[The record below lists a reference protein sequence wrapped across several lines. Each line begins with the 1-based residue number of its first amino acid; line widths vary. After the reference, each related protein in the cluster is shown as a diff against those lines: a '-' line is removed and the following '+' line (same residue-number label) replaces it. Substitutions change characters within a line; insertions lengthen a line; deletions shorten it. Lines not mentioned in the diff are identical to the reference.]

1 MPVSFAVEAR
11 GVKMRA
17 VGSSERSYGGKS
29 AEQRARERRQ
39 RLVEATV
46 QVLAERGEARTTMTA
61 ICAEAGLT
69 ERYFYESFGR
79 REDALLAALDH
90 VCDRIA
96 ADALRVMDSTPGPPD
111 ARVHAVMSS
120 FVDLVEQD
128 PALGMVAVVHSAATP
143 GLRARRHE
151 LVGVFADLVAREAEE
166 LYGDRAWP
174 RERARTHG
182 MVWIAGFAELLAAWL
197 TDELEVDR
205 DELVQVAGDLFVAV
219 SRRP

>member
-1 MPVSFAVEAR
+1 MRPVA
-11 GVKMRA
+11 
-17 VGSSERSYGGKS
+17 SSERSYGGKS
-29 AEQRARERRQ
+29 AEQRVRERRR

-46 QVLAERGEARTTMTA
+46 RVLAERGEARTTMTA

-69 ERYFYESFGR
+69 ERYFYESFAR
-79 REDALLAALDH
+79 REDAMLAALDH

-96 ADALRVMDSTPGPPD
+96 ADAVQVLEGTPGPPD
-111 ARVHAVMSS
+111 ARVHAVMTS
-120 FVDLVEQD
+120 FVDLVEHD

-143 GLRARRHE
+143 ELRARRHE

-182 MVWIAGFAELLAAWL
+182 LVWIAGFAELLAAWL
-197 TDELEVDR
+197 TGELQVER
-205 DELVQVAGDLFVAV
+205 DELIQVAGDLFAAV